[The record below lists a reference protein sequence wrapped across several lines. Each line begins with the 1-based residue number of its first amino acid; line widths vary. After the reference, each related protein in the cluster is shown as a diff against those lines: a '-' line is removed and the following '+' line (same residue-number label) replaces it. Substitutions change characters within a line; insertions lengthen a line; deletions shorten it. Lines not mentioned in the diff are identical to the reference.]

1 MKIYP
6 KSGMLV
12 LEDTVDT
19 NEKIVEKAEQNMAE
33 VEKWLS
39 CHSPQLNSP
48 SFQLNHSFLKTRKGR
63 KSRLSIVKEPW
74 ATSKDMEELQALH
87 VELLEFISTL
97 AIEEPA
103 QKDEKVLDQDP
114 IEMVR
119 KYREEQS
126 SLPISFHIDK
136 ETRTV
141 SMNAPIGTLV
151 LMESMIADFLH
162 EVVKKLKDE
171 GYGL

>member
-1 MKIYP
+1 MKVYP
-6 KSGMLV
+6 KGGMLV

-19 NEKIVEKAEQNMAE
+19 NGRVVEKAEQNREE
-33 VEKWLS
+33 VEEWLKRRS
-39 CHSPQLNSP
+39 H
-48 SFQLNHSFLKTRKGR
+48 QLNHSFLKTRKGR

-87 VELLEFISTL
+87 AELLEFISTL
-97 AIEEPA
+97 AIAAPA
-103 QKDEKVLDQDP
+103 QKDEKVLDTEEQRMDP
-114 IEMVR
+114 NEMIR

-126 SLPISFHIDK
+126 SLPISFRIDK

-162 EVVKKLKDE
+162 DVVKKLKDE

>member
-1 MKIYP
+1 MKVYP

-12 LEDTVDT
+12 LEDTVET
-19 NEKIVEKAEQNMAE
+19 NEKIVEKAEQNKAE
-33 VEKWLS
+33 VEKWLNH
-39 CHSPQLNSP
+39 HST
-48 SFQLNHSFLKTRKGR
+48 QLNHSFMRTRKGH

-87 VELLEFISTL
+87 GELLEFISTL
-97 AIEEPA
+97 AIAAPAIDEEA
-103 QKDEKVLDQDP
+103 EKMLDP
-114 IEMVR
+114 NEIIR

-136 ETRTV
+136 ETRIV
-141 SMNAPIGTLV
+141 SMIAPIGTLV
-151 LMESMIADFLH
+151 LLESQIADFLH
-162 EVVKKLKDE
+162 DIVKKLKDE